1 MFFLQSTSSTSYD
14 IDNIVIPYSMAA
26 ATRLEKLE
34 YKEIPTPK
42 WRVVPLI
49 PNNIHRPSQS
59 NEVCS
64 CHFLSVCLS
73 LLGSFLSPCFR
84 TELVISII
92 AFEYLYQTLVGSSL
106 GVTFQS
112 KKDSN
117 YSNDSIINEEV

>member
-1 MFFLQSTSSTSYD
+1 MLIFLQSTSSTSYD

-42 WRVVPLI
+42 WRVVALI

-64 CHFLSVCLS
+64 GHFLCVCLS
-73 LLGSFLSPCFR
+73 LSGSL
-84 TELVISII
+84 IS
-92 AFEYLYQTLVGSSL
+92 F
-106 GVTFQS
+106 
-112 KKDSN
+112 
-117 YSNDSIINEEV
+117 